1 MKKRIPRLLVL
12 ALCVMAVCATV
23 CFAAGEEIGPDTF
36 GILSVIPPILTI
48 VLAFATKQT
57 IISMFAGIW
66 LGATIIAG
74 WNPIDGFLHSFTD
87 FIIPNIANTWNAGML
102 VIMVLIGGFMFMLSA
117 CGGTEAFGMWA
128 KKVASSRKKGQLM
141 AWIAPFV
148 FIFNQGCLLVG
159 VIMRPVTDKM
169 RISRVKLAYITD
181 AMGAP
186 LVSMSPISDNGV
198 YLVGLITAQI
208 AALGLGSNA
217 YSLYFGMFPFNLYG
231 VFSVVTVLLVIVLG
245 LDVGPMYKAEKL
257 AAETGKTYADTDN
270 LIAEP
275 PDNVMPESYH
285 LTMKNF
291 LIPMCTLLV
300 TIFAC
305 VFYTG
310 RIWENGFV
318 GCFGNANIQ
327 LSIAMCFLMGSI
339 AAGIVCVTTGIMKVG
354 DVLNKWTQG
363 GSSMVQVMIILVLA
377 WSLSSVTSTMEI
389 GPYLTELV
397 RGNLSPALIPAI
409 MFLLGVGI
417 SFATGSS
424 WGVWALGLPI
434 VMPMAVELS
443 LSIPLAIGAV
453 VSGGLFGDHCSPIS
467 DTTIQSSTSACCDHL
482 QHVKTQLPY
491 ALTVGGSSLIGFLA
505 AGAIHP
511 YVGLPVTLICI
522 VAVLMVMK
530 KKSTAVPHHVTTA

>member
-1 MKKRIPRLLVL
+1 MRKKTVRILIMALL
-12 ALCVMAVCATV
+12 AVGLCATA
-23 CFAAGEEIGPDTF
+23 CLAAGEGEAAGGYGF
-36 GILSVIPPILTI
+36 LSVIPPILTI

-57 IISMFAGIW
+57 IVSLFAGIW
-66 LGATIIAG
+66 LGATIIG
-74 WNPIDGFLHSFTD
+74 GGNPINGFLDSFTQ
-87 FIIPNIANTWNAGML
+87 FIIPNIANSWNAGML

-117 CGGTEAFGMWA
+117 CGGTEAFGRWA
-128 KKVASSRKKGQLM
+128 HQVANSRKKGQLM

-198 YLVGLITAQI
+198 YLVGLITAQL
-208 AALGLGSNA
+208 AALGLADNA

-231 VFSVVTVLLVIVLG
+231 VFSVVTVLLVILLG
-245 LDVGPMYKAEKL
+245 LDVGPMARAEKL

-291 LIPMCTLLV
+291 LIPMGTLLV

-310 RIWENGFV
+310 RIWENGLM
-318 GCFGNANIQ
+318 GCFGHANIQ
-327 LSIAMCFLMGSI
+327 ISIAMCFLMGSV

-354 DVLNKWTQG
+354 EVFTKWTQG
-363 GSSMVQVMIILVLA
+363 GSSMVQVMMILVLA

-397 RGNLSPALIPAI
+397 RGSISPALIPAI
-409 MFLLGVGI
+409 MFLLGVVI

-434 VMPMAVELS
+434 VMPMAVELG
-443 LSIPLAIGAV
+443 LSISLAIGAV

-491 ALTVGGSSLIGFLA
+491 AIAVGVASLVGFLA
-505 AGAIHP
+505 AGFIAP
-511 YVGLPVTLICI
+511 LAGLPVSLICVVVI
-522 VAVLMVMK
+522 LLAMK
-530 KKSTAVPHHVTTA
+530 KWAVGAEKTA

>member
-1 MKKRIPRLLVL
+1 MKKRASRLLLMLLLVL
-12 ALCVMAVCATV
+12 GVCMTVCA
-23 CFAAGEEIGPDTF
+23 AAEAEITPDTF
-36 GILSVIPPILTI
+36 GFLSVVPPILTI

-66 LGATIIAG
+66 LGSTIIAG
-74 WNPIDGFLHSFTD
+74 WNPIDGFLQSFTK
-87 FIIPNIANTWNAGML
+87 FIIPQIANSWNAGML

-117 CGGTEAFGMWA
+117 CGGAEAFGQWA
-128 KKVASSRKKGQLM
+128 NRVANSRTKGQML

-169 RISRVKLAYITD
+169 KISRVKLAYITD

-208 AALGLGSNA
+208 AALGLGSSA

-231 VFSVVTVLLVIVLG
+231 VFSVLTVLMVILLK
-245 LDVGPMYKAEKL
+245 LDVGPMYRAEKL

-270 LIAEP
+270 LIAQP
-275 PDNVMPESYH
+275 PESDVPEGCSIS
-285 LTMKNF
+285 MKNF
-291 LIPMCTLLV
+291 LIPMGTLLL
-300 TIFAC
+300 TIFSC

-310 RIWENGFV
+310 RIWENGFI

-327 LSIAMCFLMGSI
+327 ISIAMCFLTGSI
-339 AAGIVCVTTGIMKVG
+339 AAGVMAVRSKILTVGKV
-354 DVLNKWTQG
+354 LERWTQG

-377 WSLSSVTSTMEI
+377 WSISSVTSTMQI

-397 RGNLSPALIPAI
+397 RGNIAPALIPTI
-409 MFLLGVGI
+409 MFALGVVI

-424 WGVWALGLPI
+424 WGVWALGMPI
-434 VMPMAVELS
+434 AMPMAAELGI
-443 LSIPLAIGAV
+443 SIPLAIGAV
-453 VSGGLFGDHCSPIS
+453 ISGGLFGDHCSPIS

-491 ALTVGGSSLIGFLA
+491 AMTVGISCIIGFLA
-505 AGAIHP
+505 AGFITP
-511 YVGLPVTLICI
+511 YAGMPVTLVCI
-522 VAVLMVMK
+522 LAALMAMK
-530 KKSTAVPHHVTTA
+530 KHANTLPPHAEGS

>member
-1 MKKRIPRLLVL
+1 MKKQIPRLLSAALLVL
-12 ALCVMAVCATV
+12 AVCTAV
-23 CFAAGEEIGPDTF
+23 CFAAGGEALPVSY

-48 VLAFATKQT
+48 VLAFLTKQT

-74 WNPIDGFLHSFTD
+74 WNPVDGLLHSFTD
-87 FIIPNIANTWNAGML
+87 FIIPQIANGWNAGML

-117 CGGTEAFGMWA
+117 CGGTEAFGQWA
-128 KKVASSRKKGQLM
+128 NKVANSRKKGQLM

-169 RISRVKLAYITD
+169 HISRVKLAYITD

-208 AALGLGSNA
+208 AALGLGANA
-217 YSLYFGMFPFNLYG
+217 YNLYFGMFPFNLYG

-257 AAETGKTYADTDN
+257 AADTGKTYADTDH

-275 PDNVMPESYH
+275 PDNVMPETYH

-291 LIPMCTLLV
+291 LIPMGTLIV

-310 RIWENGFV
+310 RIWENGFI

-327 LSIAMCFLMGSI
+327 LSIAMCFLMGSV
-339 AAGIVCVTTGIMKVG
+339 AAGIVCVTTGIMKISEVFE
-354 DVLNKWTQG
+354 KWTQG
-363 GSSMVQVMIILVLA
+363 GSSMVQVMFILVLA

-397 RGNLSPALIPAI
+397 RGSIAPALIPAI
-409 MFLLGVGI
+409 MFLLGVAI

-434 VMPMAVELS
+434 VMPMAVELG

-491 ALTVGGSSLIGFLA
+491 ALTVGISSLVGFLA
-505 AGAIHP
+505 AGFVHP
-511 YVGLPVTLICI
+511 YAGLPVTLACI
-522 VAVLMVMK
+522 VAVLFVMK
-530 KKSTAVPHHVTTA
+530 RKSTLTPIAPAN